1 MNSFPGGE
9 GDDTPVEATE
19 ADVAEQQTPV
29 DPSADGD
36 DDTSASP
43 PAADVEASEGDLAD
57 QAIAVPW
64 DEDDQR

>member
-1 MNSFPGGE
+1 MNTFQGGE

-19 ADVAEQQTPV
+19 ADIAEQQTPV
-29 DPSADGD
+29 DPSANGD
-36 DDTSASP
+36 DTAVTP
-43 PAADVEASEGDLAD
+43 PASDVEASEGDLAD